1 MTITLGPRSL
11 TAIAF
16 AGALA
21 FGAGY
26 AVAAQPYMQAALG
39 DLEAAKAALQK
50 AEADKGGHRV
60 AALKLINNAIAEV
73 HAGMSFAASH

>member
-11 TAIAF
+11 AALAF

-26 AVAAQPYMQAALG
+26 AIAAQPYMQAAFG
-39 DLEAAKAALQK
+39 DLEAAKAALLK
-50 AEADKGGHRV
+50 AEADKGGHRGKAISLV
-60 AALKLINNAIAEV
+60 NAAIAEV
-73 HAGMSFAASH
+73 HAGVNFAATH